1 MKRVT
6 MQDVAEKAGVSK
18 TTVSFILNDAPGK
31 RIHPT
36 TRKRVLSAATDL
48 GYVLDSSRQTQT
60 VNFLVRRPVDQMAGA
75 AFLIDVM
82 RGLARRLDPAG
93 YQVSLA
99 ELPPDQNLDYS
110 HWIERNSFA
119 ALAVDNP
126 LLKDSDTLQQLV
138 AQNIPLITLGQ
149 TSLPNV
155 HYVGIDNVQAAFH
168 AVKHLLDLGHR
179 RIAAITYAPVEHII
193 SFNRLQGYHQALT
206 RYSIGVDE
214 SLVRH
219 AHFTTES
226 GYEAMH
232 DLLQSPTERP
242 TAVFISSD
250 LVALGAIQALREK
263 GLNIP
268 NDMSVVGF
276 DDAPLVQFLT
286 PPLTTVRR
294 PALTMGEQAGELL
307 LKALQDNT
315 VVNQSIL
322 LSSHLVI
329 RNSTAK
335 LGKGGIPT

>member
-18 TTVSFILNDAPGK
+18 TTVSFILNNAPGK

-36 TRKRVLSAATDL
+36 TRKRVLSIAHDL
-48 GYVLDSSRQTQT
+48 GYTLNSSRQNRT
-60 VNFLVRRPVDQMAGA
+60 VSFLVRRPVDQMAGA

-99 ELPPDQNLDYS
+99 EIPPDQNLDYL

-126 LLKDSDTLQQLV
+126 LLNDSETLQQLV
-138 AQNIPLITLGQ
+138 AQNIPLITIGQ

-168 AVKHLLDLGHR
+168 AVKHLLDQGHR
-179 RIAAITYAPVEHII
+179 RIATVTYAPIEHII
-193 SFNRLQGYHQALT
+193 SFNRLQGFRQALT
-206 RYSIGVDE
+206 SYGIAIDE

-219 AHFTTES
+219 ARFTTES

-232 DLLQSPTERP
+232 DLLQSPIERP
-242 TAVFISSD
+242 TAVFVSSD
-250 LVALGAIQALREK
+250 LVALGAIQALREA
-263 GLNIP
+263 GLTIP
-268 NDMSVVGF
+268 NEISVVGF

-294 PALTMGEQAGELL
+294 PALKIGEQAGELL
-307 LKALQDNT
+307 LKALQENT
-315 VVNQSIL
+315 IVKQSIL
-322 LSSHLVI
+322 LSSRLII
-329 RNSTAK
+329 RDSTAK
-335 LGKGGIPT
+335 LVKGGVPT